1 MLNNSDTIQR
11 GFTAIPPRFHRVP
24 TAFPPRFHARTPAVL
39 ATVPERVSRSKKLTS
54 AWKHAGRGRCVDF
67 HANQFRGD
75 AWKKFLPRELYCRS
89 KTYPTNIRTLSW
101 QNNPPNTF
109 ITLLYC
115 KQQWLQYLIRIQ
127 YKIFKYR
134 SNIAKFYLF

>member
-1 MLNNSDTIQR
+1 MLDNSDTIQR

-24 TAFPPRFHARTPAVL
+24 TTFPPRFHARTPAVL

-75 AWKKFLPRELYCRS
+75 AWKKFLPRELYCTLDVCFKS
-89 KTYPTNIRTLSW
+89 YIRKVGGANSLVAMATRL
-101 QNNPPNTF
+101 
-109 ITLLYC
+109 
-115 KQQWLQYLIRIQ
+115 
-127 YKIFKYR
+127 KIFK
-134 SNIAKFYLF
+134 N